1 MAILQRIA
9 DSRISNKS
17 SHSDHHLQDGQA
29 LRGREEAVPDSTPGA
44 PVPTPREWASENPK
58 NLVQSVAKAFAVLHA
73 FGQEQPELTVAEV
86 AARAGLDRGTAFR
99 LIHTLAGLGYLRPVP
114 DGRRFRLALKCL
126 ELGYSVLTAGDLP
139 GHATPLLREL
149 VPGVADAGSLGV
161 LEKGEVIY
169 LARVEAGL
177 ERHGL
182 VRRPGTRIG
191 AYATALGQAILAWL
205 PRAEQV
211 AQLESV
217 ERVKLSERTLTDL
230 DALLARLEEVRAR
243 GYAVSDGEN
252 AYGLRTVAAPV
263 LDARGT
269 PLAGVSLTA
278 GGGRF
283 STEEFVAL
291 AAPRARHLAAALS
304 EGVRLS
310 LGAIG
315 LPRRTR

>member
-1 MAILQRIA
+1 MPA
-9 DSRISNKS
+9 S
-17 SHSDHHLQDGQA
+17 SA
-29 LRGREEAVPDSTPGA
+29 RAAAATGRSEAPA
-44 PVPTPREWASENPK
+44 RNPK
-58 NLVQSVAKAFAVLHA
+58 NVVQSVAKAFAVLKA
-73 FGQEQPELTVAEV
+73 FGPVLPELTVAEV

-99 LIHTLAGLGYLRPVP
+99 LIHTLEGLGYLRAVP
-114 DGRRFRLALKCL
+114 DGRRFRLTLQCL
-126 ELGYSVLTAGDLP
+126 ELGYSVLSAGDLP
-139 GHATPLLREL
+139 GHATPLLREF

-191 AYATALGQAILAWL
+191 AYATALGQAIMAWL
-205 PRAEQV
+205 PRAEQI
-211 AQLESV
+211 AHLESV

-230 DALLARLEEVRAR
+230 DVLLDRLEQVRAR

-263 LDARGT
+263 LDARGA
-269 PLAGVSLTA
+269 PLAGVSLTI
-278 GGGRF
+278 GGARL
-283 STEEFVAL
+283 STEEFVARAAPQALRL
-291 AAPRARHLAAALS
+291 AAELGN
-304 EGVRLS
+304 GVRLS

-315 LPRRTR
+315 INRNLR

>member
-1 MAILQRIA
+1 MPESTERTAAATGRA
-9 DSRISNKS
+9 
-17 SHSDHHLQDGQA
+17 GA
-29 LRGREEAVPDSTPGA
+29 RG
-44 PVPTPREWASENPK
+44 ENPK
-58 NLVQSVAKAFAVLHA
+58 NLVQSVAKAFGVLKA
-73 FGQEQPELTVAEV
+73 FGPDLPELTVAEV

-99 LIHTLAGLGYLRPVP
+99 LIHTLVGLGYLQAVP
-114 DGRRFRLALKCL
+114 EARRFRLTLKCL
-126 ELGYSVLTAGDLP
+126 ELGYAVLSAGDLP

-149 VPGVADAGSLGV
+149 VPTVADAGSLGV

-205 PRAEQV
+205 PADEQV
-211 AQLESV
+211 AHLRSV
-217 ERVKLSERTLTDL
+217 ERVKLSERTLTEL
-230 DALLARLEEVRAR
+230 DTLLDRLRQVRAR

-263 LDARGT
+263 LDTRGA
-269 PLAGVSLTA
+269 PIAGVSLTI
-278 GGGRF
+278 GGGHV
-283 STEEFVAL
+283 STEEFVAQ
-291 AAPRARHLAAALS
+291 AAPRVQRLAAEL
-304 EGVRLS
+304 GTGIRLS

-315 LPRRTR
+315 INGGAR